1 MGLGMRLINADKL
14 YDDFIDDIDQWLRS
28 RDYDTYCIIGD
39 TIREIIDK
47 QKTYNVS
54 ISNDKNKE

>member
-1 MGLGMRLINADKL
+1 MGLGMRLIDADKL

>member
-1 MGLGMRLINADKL
+1 MGLGMRLIDADKL
-14 YDDFIDDIDQWLRS
+14 YDDFIDDIDQWFRS